1 MNDMVEVSGNIK
13 LRLPKSLH
21 EALLQQAEEE
31 GVSLNQ
37 LCLMHLSIGAARRS
51 DRLLGSEEF
60 NRRLERIYYE
70 TRSDDKK
77 LFRRLDQ
84 LNAEVEALIPY
95 LRQELKTA
103 LEGKKRKVADFME
116 ILENMYPVYAS
127 YIKNWELNEVV
138 ERMVLKVPSVKI
150 SLCPKGEEMIDFD
163 AFRGKVMDICPQ
175 ARLAY
180 GDYDDFISGARQEID
195 STKSMSIVIN
205 ICCQYQELKPLVI
218 NLKEKIKKMSEAQ
231 QMRLELKPCYL
242 VVPVKCLLES

>member
-1 MNDMVEVSGNIK
+1 MSNIIEVSGNIK

-21 EALLQQAEEE
+21 KALLQQAEEE

-37 LCLMHLSIGAARRS
+37 LCLMHLSIGAAQKS

-70 TRSDDKK
+70 MQSEDE
-77 LFRRLDQ
+77 LFRRLEQ
-84 LNAEVEALIPY
+84 LNAEVEALIPD

-103 LEGKKRKVADFME
+103 LEGKKRKAADFME

-127 YIKNWELNEVV
+127 YIKDWEFREVV

-150 SLCPKGEEMIDFD
+150 SLCPKREEMMDFY
-163 AFRGKVMDICPQ
+163 AFRDKVMNICPQ

-218 NLKEKIKKMSEAQ
+218 NLEEKIKKMAEAK

-242 VVPVKCLLES
+242 VIPVKELLES